1 MTTKIKIT
9 NSVLL
14 MMKDDETKDSIEAAQ
29 SSPSAGS
36 QIDTAQFSSIAA
48 VTIVATKYPV
58 FPSTQVPSN
67 LSSIS
72 TSRKPSTIAAV
83 NILATRAPVDI
94 VIIKAIDKGK
104 LLVQPVPTTFLPSSK
119 VPNSLYG

>member
-1 MTTKIKIT
+1 MF
-9 NSVLL
+9 
-14 MMKDDETKDSIEAAQ
+14 
-29 SSPSAGS
+29 PSA
-36 QIDTAQFSSIAA
+36 
-48 VTIVATKYPV
+48 
-58 FPSTQVPSN
+58 QVPAS

-72 TSRKPSTIAAV
+72 TSAKPPPIAAV